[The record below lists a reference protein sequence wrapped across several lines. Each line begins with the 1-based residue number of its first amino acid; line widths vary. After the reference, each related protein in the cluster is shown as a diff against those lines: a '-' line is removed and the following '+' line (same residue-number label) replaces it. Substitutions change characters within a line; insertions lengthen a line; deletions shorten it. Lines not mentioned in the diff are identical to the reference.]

1 MVRSIETADPG
12 LSLREASVQIQFTVS
27 KSGELSLVTFKGK
40 REDAT
45 THSLTVGVK

>member
-1 MVRSIETADPG
+1 MVRSIETAHPG